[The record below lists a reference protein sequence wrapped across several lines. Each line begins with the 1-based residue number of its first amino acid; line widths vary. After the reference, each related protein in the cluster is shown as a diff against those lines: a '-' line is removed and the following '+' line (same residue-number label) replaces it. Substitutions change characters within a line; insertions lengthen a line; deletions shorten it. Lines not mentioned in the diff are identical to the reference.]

1 MRRFHHVAIAGA
13 GIVGLACSLALRRR
27 GFAVTVLEAGAA
39 MAEASW
45 AAGGML
51 AVEDPEN
58 PPALL
63 PLSRYSRSLYDGFL
77 AEVASLSGRN
87 VAYRTHQTLQ
97 VVERATPDV
106 PGRLLSA
113 AEAQRLVAGLAAEA
127 NAERHDDGHTF
138 LLLEEQ
144 SLDPRDLCFALP
156 LAARQAGVMLREREP
171 VANVACDADGV
182 VVVTSK
188 GELRADALVN
198 CCGAWSDSL
207 DPVAGIAP
215 RKGQML
221 LVQQNFGQRLE
232 HVIRS
237 AEIYLIP
244 RADGRIAIGATVENA
259 GFSKQVEAEA
269 LLALRRRAAA
279 LWPAAMDGS
288 LVESWA
294 GLRPGSA
301 DGLPTIAQTAER
313 RFLAAGHFRNGI
325 LLAPGTAEAI
335 ADLVCGVSPAV
346 DLQPFR
352 AHRGALPPVCDK
364 QFAAAL

>member
-39 MAEASW
+39 MGEASW

-77 AEVASLSGRN
+77 AEVASLSGHN
-87 VAYRTHQTLQ
+87 VGYRTHQTLQ
-97 VVERATPDV
+97 VVESAAADV
-106 PGRLLSA
+106 RGALLSA
-113 AEAQRLVAGLAAEA
+113 AEARCLVPGLAAEGH
-127 NAERHDDGHTF
+127 NDGDNF

-144 SLDPRDLCFALP
+144 SLDPRDLCSALP
-156 LAARQAGVMLREREP
+156 LAARQAGVTVREHEP
-171 VANVACDADGV
+171 VTRIACDADGV
-182 VVVTSK
+182 ILVTAK
-188 GELRADALVN
+188 TEVRADAFVN
-198 CCGAWSDSL
+198 CCGAWSETL
-207 DPVAGIAP
+207 DAAAGIAP

-221 LVQQNFGQRLE
+221 VVQQSSGPRLAQ
-232 HVIRS
+232 VLRS

-244 RADGRIAIGATVENA
+244 RADGRIAIGATVEDA
-259 GFSKQVEAEA
+259 GFSKQVETEA
-269 LLALRRRAAA
+269 LLGLRRRAAA
-279 LWPAAMDGS
+279 LWPAAMDAT

-335 ADLVCGVSPAV
+335 ADLVCSVSPAV

-352 AHRGALPPVCDK
+352 AHRGALSPVCDK